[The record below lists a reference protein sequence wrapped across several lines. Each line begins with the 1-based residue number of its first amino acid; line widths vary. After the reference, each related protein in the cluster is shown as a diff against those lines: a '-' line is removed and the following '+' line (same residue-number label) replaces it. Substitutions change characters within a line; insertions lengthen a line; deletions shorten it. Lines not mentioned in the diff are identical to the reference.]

1 MYLSIRERERDR
13 EIEESLFFR
22 LILCFRALSSFVSR
36 KEDAEKKGISEFQNV
51 TCAMCWC
58 FGWVGCVLKKEMN
71 GEGRDG

>member
-1 MYLSIRERERDR
+1 M
-13 EIEESLFFR
+13 
-22 LILCFRALSSFVSR
+22 SR